1 MPLASLLAQRGP
13 LQPDV
18 VNAAQDQAGV
28 LRLISGF
35 SDAPLPVVVGGI
47 ISIFL
52 GVIGMIFISLV
63 VYAGYNWITARGN
76 SEKIEAAKDT
86 IRQAIWGV
94 ILTFAAYS
102 IGYFLLQSYF
112 AYLESASPGAAF
124 GTP

>member
-1 MPLASLLAQRGP
+1 MNAILLAQAGP

-18 VNAAQDQAGV
+18 IDAAQDQAGV
-28 LRLISGF
+28 LRLVAGF
-35 SDAPLPVVVGGI
+35 SNAPLPVVVGGI
-47 ISIFL
+47 ISMFL
-52 GVIGMIFISLV
+52 GLIGMIFISLI

-76 SEKIEAAKDT
+76 SEKIETAKDT

-112 AYLESASPGAAF
+112 TYLESASSGGAF
-124 GTP
+124 GSP